1 MAVKSYLDQFAKVI
15 SDILNIDV
23 LIVDSNLNV
32 LGQKLVYYDM
42 YQKINF
48 GSLLYTVIE
57 GGEHLSVKSR
67 ESVPKCK
74 NCKSYMQC
82 KIDGFVGVP
91 IYDKTEVIGA
101 LGLMVSKKRGKNF
114 FDKID
119 STFQF
124 MDNMAELIAKRI
136 VEHRSKKRLR
146 ERLTRVESIIASLPE
161 ALLYCDTFGNVIY
174 QNSSLR
180 STFPLGK
187 EVSNIRE
194 ISEDLV
200 KYLEKRKNIEEVKIT
215 IEKSTFTFYG
225 TVTIVP
231 IIVDEDKTEYLCKF
245 KSYSQIQKES
255 IFFANSTMV
264 TFSWLSKYLGRET
277 VEECKALA
285 ESEDCIFI
293 QSEDNALNE
302 LVGKAIFNY
311 SNRRLQELRVIYMQ
325 NVYRDLMNTF
335 LFDEHGVL
343 WQMQG
348 GSIIIVQPEK
358 MLLSVQEN
366 LAKYLEKER
375 ERIQNREQEKRS
387 IQFIFCSTENLGELV
402 QKKLFS
408 YKLYTIITQHC
419 ISGFQ
424 SAYNNRAVFERF
436 FKSGVL
442 YYSKIYGNREE
453 RDLEALYRK
462 AWRALGKKDLSSIET
477 YLESYFKNDCATEI
491 EPDYIAEGT
500 VQDIERTR
508 LGQLIKQDYT
518 VQQICDKMGFSR
530 SGFYRKIAKY
540 QLHYKKRRYTK

>member
-200 KYLEKRKNIEEVKIT
+200 KYLEKRKYIEEVKIT

-255 IFFANSTMV
+255 NFFANSTMV

-277 VEECKALA
+277 VEECKTLA

-302 LVGKAIFNY
+302 LIGKAIFNY

-366 LAKYLEKER
+366 LAKYLEKEW

-402 QKKLFS
+402 RKKLFS
-408 YKLYTIITQHC
+408 YRLYTIITQHC

-453 RDLEALYRK
+453 KGLEALYRK

-477 YLESYFKNDCATEI
+477 YLESYFKNDGATEI

>member
-91 IYDKTEVIGA
+91 IYDKTEVVGA

-255 IFFANSTMV
+255 NFFANSTMV

-277 VEECKALA
+277 VEECKTLA

-302 LVGKAIFNY
+302 LIGKAIFNY

-375 ERIQNREQEKRS
+375 ERIQNREQENRS
-387 IQFIFCSTENLGELV
+387 IQFIFCSMENLGELV

-442 YYSKIYGNREE
+442 YYSKIYGKREE

-477 YLESYFKNDCATEI
+477 YLESYFKNDGATEI

>member
-146 ERLTRVESIIASLPE
+146 ERLTRVEFIIASLPE

-200 KYLEKRKNIEEVKIT
+200 KYLEKRKYIEEVKIT

-255 IFFANSTMV
+255 NFFANSTMV

-277 VEECKALA
+277 VEECKTLA

-302 LVGKAIFNY
+302 LIGKAIFNY

-335 LFDEHGVL
+335 LLDEHGVL

-375 ERIQNREQEKRS
+375 ERIQNREQENRS

-442 YYSKIYGNREE
+442 YYSKIYGKREE

-477 YLESYFKNDCATEI
+477 YLESYFKNNTAMNRSFASLEN
-491 EPDYIAEGT
+491 EGS
-500 VQDIERTR
+500 IKEMERAG
-508 LGQLIKQDYT
+508 LEQLIKGDYT
-518 VQQICDKMGFSR
+518 VQQICHRLGISR
-530 SGFYRKIAKY
+530 SSFYRKIEKY
-540 QLHYKKRRYTK
+540 QLEYKRRRG

>member
-101 LGLMVSKKRGKNF
+101 LGLMVSKKRGKNRGV
-114 FDKID
+114 
-119 STFQF
+119 
-124 MDNMAELIAKRI
+124 EGRVERI
-136 VEHRSKKRLR
+136 GEHRSKKRLR
-146 ERLTRVESIIASLPE
+146 ESLTRVEFIIASLPE

-200 KYLEKRKNIEEVKIT
+200 KYLEKRKYIEEVKIT

-255 IFFANSTMV
+255 NFFANSTMV

-277 VEECKALA
+277 VEECKTLA

-302 LVGKAIFNY
+302 LIGKAIFNY

-375 ERIQNREQEKRS
+375 ERIQNREQENRS

-442 YYSKIYGNREE
+442 YYSKIYGKREE

-491 EPDYIAEGT
+491 EPDYIEEGT

-530 SGFYRKIAKY
+530 SGFYRKIEKY
-540 QLHYKKRRYTK
+540 QLHYKKRQYTK

>member
-1 MAVKSYLDQFAKVI
+1 M
-15 SDILNIDV
+15 
-23 LIVDSNLNV
+23 DSNLNV

-42 YQKINF
+42 YQKINY

-67 ESVPKCK
+67 ETVPKCK

-91 IYDKTEVIGA
+91 IYDQTEVIGA
-101 LGLMVSKKRGKNF
+101 LGLMVSKKRGKKF

-161 ALLYCDTFGNVIY
+161 ALLYCDLFGNVMY

-180 STFPLGK
+180 STFPMGK

-200 KYLEKRKNIEEVKIT
+200 KYLEKRKYIEEVKIT
-215 IEKSTFTFYG
+215 IEKATFTFYG

-231 IIVDEDKTEYLCKF
+231 IIVDENKTEYLCKF

-255 IFFANSTMV
+255 HFFANSTMV

-302 LVGKAIFNY
+302 LIGKAIFNY

-366 LAKYLEKER
+366 LAKYLEKEW

-402 QKKLFS
+402 RKKLFS
-408 YKLYTIITQHC
+408 YRLYTIIIQHC

-442 YYSKIYGNREE
+442 YYSKIYGNGEE
-453 RDLEALYRK
+453 RDLETLYRK

-477 YLESYFKNDCATEI
+477 YLESYFKNDCTTEI
-491 EPDYIAEGT
+491 EPDYIEEGT

-530 SGFYRKIAKY
+530 SGFYRKIEKY
-540 QLHYKKRRYTK
+540 QLHYKKRQYTK

>member
-91 IYDKTEVIGA
+91 IYDQTEVIGA
-101 LGLMVSKKRGKNF
+101 LGLMVSKKRGKKF

-146 ERLTRVESIIASLPE
+146 ERLTRVEFIIASLPE

-200 KYLEKRKNIEEVKIT
+200 KYLEKRKYIEEVKIT

-255 IFFANSTMV
+255 NFFANSTMV

-277 VEECKALA
+277 VEECKTLA

-302 LVGKAIFNY
+302 LIGKAIFNY

-375 ERIQNREQEKRS
+375 ERIQNREQENRS
-387 IQFIFCSTENLGELV
+387 SQFIFCSTENLGELV

-442 YYSKIYGNREE
+442 YYSKIYGNGEG
-453 RDLEALYRK
+453 RDLETLYRK

-477 YLESYFKNDCATEI
+477 YLESYFKNDCTTGI
-491 EPDYIAEGT
+491 EPDYIEEGT